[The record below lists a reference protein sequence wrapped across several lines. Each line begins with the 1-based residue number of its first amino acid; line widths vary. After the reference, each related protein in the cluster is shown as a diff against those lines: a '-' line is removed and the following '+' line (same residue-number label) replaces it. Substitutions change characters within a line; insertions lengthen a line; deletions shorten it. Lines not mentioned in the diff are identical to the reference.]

1 MRLADKIKSWFGRT
15 PEDPADRAAA
25 KKLQDERETIKTSQ
39 LGAGRGPMPSTLPP
53 TPDVIDP
60 DR

>member
-1 MRLADKIKSWFGRT
+1 MGIADKIKSWFDRT
-15 PEDPADRAAA
+15 PEDPADIAAA
-25 KKLQDERETIKTSQ
+25 RELEDGRKTIKASQ
-39 LGAGRGPMPSTLPP
+39 GGASWPTPSTLPP